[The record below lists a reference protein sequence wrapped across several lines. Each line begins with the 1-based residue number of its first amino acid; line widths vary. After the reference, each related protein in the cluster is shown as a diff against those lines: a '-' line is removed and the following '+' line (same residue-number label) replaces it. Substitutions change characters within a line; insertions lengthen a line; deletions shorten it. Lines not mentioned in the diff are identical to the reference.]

1 MNLEML
7 MRESGAG
14 AWALEEEPC
23 WGRDGAEQRR
33 VNACF

>member
-23 WGRDGAEQRR
+23 WGRDGGALLGQRR
-33 VNACF
+33 S